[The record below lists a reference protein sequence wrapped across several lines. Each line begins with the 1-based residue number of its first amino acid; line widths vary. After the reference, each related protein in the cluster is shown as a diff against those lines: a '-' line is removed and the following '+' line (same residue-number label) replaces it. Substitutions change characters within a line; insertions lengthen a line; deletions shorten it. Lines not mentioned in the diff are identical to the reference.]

1 MFIFW
6 ECIYRLWYGFRVSK
20 VLEILIMM
28 NAPMQTINQ
37 KIAVEYLKFFYPPL
51 RNEISQLSV
60 QDNFAGIIQS
70 TINYLKNLLLEA
82 KINIISHHIKLMDWI
97 YRNGNSY
104 VRDII
109 ENLFVRSLESF
120 KKHAKIQHWKLLY
133 QYMPLSFQQIYDEQ
147 RQQDKIFFGK

>member
-1 MFIFW
+1 
-6 ECIYRLWYGFRVSK
+6 
-20 VLEILIMM
+20 M
-28 NAPMQTINQ
+28 NAKMQTINQ

-51 RNEISQLSV
+51 RSEISQLSV
-60 QDNFAGIIQS
+60 QDNFAGIIQA

-97 YRNGNSY
+97 YRNGNTY

-120 KKHAKIQHWKLLY
+120 KKHTKIQHWKLLY
-133 QYMPLSFQQIYDEQ
+133 QYMPVSFQEIYDDQ
-147 RQQDKIFFGK
+147 RKQDKIFFGK